1 MKHLSLFLF
10 LYHYVSPMSN
20 KIEIL
25 LNPPSVANVSIE
37 MSKTKQQCIKMS
49 HEAGEY
55 YVTVLTPF
63 SWFH

>member
-49 HEAGEY
+49 HEAGE
-55 YVTVLTPF
+55 
-63 SWFH
+63 